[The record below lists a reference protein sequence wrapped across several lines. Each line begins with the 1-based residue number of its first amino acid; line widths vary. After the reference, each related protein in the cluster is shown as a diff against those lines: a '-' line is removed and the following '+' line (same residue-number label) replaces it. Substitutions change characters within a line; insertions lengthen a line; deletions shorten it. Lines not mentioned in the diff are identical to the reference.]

1 MYSNFCFM
9 ILLHLNIKVPFLI
22 YLKRQLNINT
32 FFMKG
37 LEKGQNLSFLLF
49 IMGQPLVGQIYFCW
63 CITAEVPQ
71 VEVAL
76 E

>member
-1 MYSNFCFM
+1 M
-9 ILLHLNIKVPFLI
+9 HLKVP
-22 YLKRQLNINT
+22 
-32 FFMKG
+32 
-37 LEKGQNLSFLLF
+37 LLF
-49 IMGQPLVGQIYFCW
+49 NWKDNIVYGGKGFFFFFFFFIYMKAAEQPLVGQIYFCW

>member
-1 MYSNFCFM
+1 MNS
-9 ILLHLNIKVPFLI
+9 L
-22 YLKRQLNINT
+22 
-32 FFMKG
+32 
-37 LEKGQNLSFLLF
+37 FLLF